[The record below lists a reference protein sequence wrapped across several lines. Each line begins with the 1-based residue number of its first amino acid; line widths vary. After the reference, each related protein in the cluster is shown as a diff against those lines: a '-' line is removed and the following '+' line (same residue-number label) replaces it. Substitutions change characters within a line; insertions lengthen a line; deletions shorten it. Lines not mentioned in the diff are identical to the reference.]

1 MKIFLDSDVL
11 LNYLTAREPFLNE
24 IKIIIDQ
31 GIKKEIELYTS
42 SLIAANIH
50 YFISKTENSKQARI
64 KLDKLT
70 SFIKIL
76 NVGENEILEA
86 IKSKFK
92 DFEDSIQ
99 NACATN
105 SKMKII
111 VTRNVKDFKHSQL
124 PIMTPIEFL
133 IKIENE

>member
-1 MKIFLDSDVL
+1 
-11 LNYLTAREPFLNE
+11 
-24 IKIIIDQ
+24 
-31 GIKKEIELYTS
+31 
-42 SLIAANIH
+42 
-50 YFISKTENSKQARI
+50 
-64 KLDKLT
+64 LDKLT

-76 NVGENEILEA
+76 SVGESEILEA

-111 VTRNVKDFKHSQL
+111 VTSNIKDFKHSQL
-124 PIMTPIEFL
+124 AILTPIEFL
-133 IKIENE
+133 ERWKINRPY

>member
-11 LNYLTAREPFLNE
+11 LDYLAAREPYLNE
-24 IKIIIDQ
+24 IKIIINQ
-31 GIKKEIELYTS
+31 GINQRIELFTS
-42 SLIAANIH
+42 SLIAANLH
-50 YFISKTENSKQARI
+50 YFISKTENSKFARI

-76 NVGENEILEA
+76 NVGEIEILEA

-105 SKMKII
+105 AKMEII
-111 VTRNVKDFKHSQL
+111 VTRNVKDFKHSQ
-124 PIMTPIEFL
+124 ISVMTPKEL
-133 IKIENE
+133 MVKLKNE